1 MAPRPDVSEERK
13 IQILDAATDVFVRQG
28 IHKARVDDIAEE
40 AGLSKGA
47 LYWYFKSKDEII
59 IAILDRIFEREFFHL
74 QQLHSQDGSA
84 TERLSIFV
92 ESTIDDMQRWLK
104 LIPMAY
110 EFLGLVFR
118 QKIVQQGFRKYF
130 QTYTEMLTV
139 LIQQGID
146 NGEFHA
152 SNARDVAVA
161 IGAIMEGTILLWVY
175 DPDVVDVERHIRY
188 GMDIFIQGLKTDGS
202 K

>member
-1 MAPRPDVSEERK
+1 MSPRPDVSEERK
-13 IQILDAATDVFVRQG
+13 KEILDAATDVFVRQG

-59 IAILDRIFEREFFHL
+59 IAMLDRIFEREFLHL
-74 QQLHSQDGSA
+74 QKLGSQGGSA
-84 TERLSIFV
+84 LERLNIFLD
-92 ESTIDDMQRWLK
+92 STIADIQRWLR
-104 LIPMAY
+104 LVPIAY

-130 QTYTEMLTV
+130 HTYTELLTA
-139 LIQQGID
+139 LIQEGID
-146 NGEFHA
+146 NDEFLA
-152 SNARDVAVA
+152 SDARDVAIS
-161 IGAIMEGTILLWVY
+161 IGAILEGTILLWVY
-175 DPDVVDVERHIRY
+175 DPEVVDVERHIRS
-188 GMDIFIQGLKTDGS
+188 GMDIFIRGLDAKVL